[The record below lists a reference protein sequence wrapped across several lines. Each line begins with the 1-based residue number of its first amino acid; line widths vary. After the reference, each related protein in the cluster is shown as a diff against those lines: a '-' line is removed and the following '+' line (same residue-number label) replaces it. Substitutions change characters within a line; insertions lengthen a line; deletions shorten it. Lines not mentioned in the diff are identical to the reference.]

1 MLPTTPPA
9 IRARFEYHEAHERAA
24 ARPRRRPSMPSPAG
38 AVARIGVGLLEVE
51 AGARP
56 GRQLEPLCHPT
67 LWEALVRRLP
77 RSGGAAITACSL
89 RRVVVQEHTPGLV
102 EGVALLQRG
111 GRVEP
116 VAMRLDGALGRWQV
130 VVLQY
135 AAAADA
141 PHRGGVDR

>member
-9 IRARFEYHEAHERAA
+9 IGARFNYHETHERAA

-38 AVARIGVGLLEVE
+38 AVARIAAGLLEVE
-51 AGARP
+51 AGVRP

-89 RRVVVQEHTPGLV
+89 RRVVVQEYTPGLV
-102 EGVALLQRG
+102 EGVALVQRG
-111 GRVEP
+111 GRLEA
-116 VAMRLDGALGRWQV
+116 VAMRLDAACGRWQV

-135 AAAADA
+135 VPAAGA

>member
-9 IRARFEYHEAHERAA
+9 IRARFDYHEAQERAA

-56 GRQLEPLCHPT
+56 GRQLEPVCHPT

-89 RRVVVQEHTPGLV
+89 RRVVTQEHTPGLV

-111 GRVEP
+111 GRLEP
-116 VAMRLDGALGRWQV
+116 IAMRLDGALGRWQV

-135 AAAADA
+135 APAAGAPQRAGADQ
-141 PHRGGVDR
+141 

>member
-9 IRARFEYHEAHERAA
+9 IHARFEYHEAQERAA

-38 AVARIGVGLLEVE
+38 AVAGIAAGLLEVE

-77 RSGGAAITACSL
+77 CSGGAAITACSL
-89 RRVVVQEHTPGLV
+89 RRVVTQEHMPGLV

-111 GRVEP
+111 GRLAP
-116 VAMRLDGALGRWQV
+116 VAMRLDAASGRWQV

-135 AAAADA
+135 ASAAGASQRAGAD
-141 PHRGGVDR
+141 R

>member
-9 IRARFEYHEAHERAA
+9 IGARFNYHETHERAA

-38 AVARIGVGLLEVE
+38 AVARIAAGLLEVE
-51 AGARP
+51 AGVRP

-89 RRVVVQEHTPGLV
+89 RRVVIQEHTPGLV
-102 EGVALLQRG
+102 EGVALVQRG
-111 GRVEP
+111 CRLEP
-116 VAMRLDGALGRWQV
+116 VAMRLDGASGRWQV

-135 AAAADA
+135 APAVGA
-141 PHRGGVDR
+141 PHRAEADW

>member
-1 MLPTTPPA
+1 MLPTTPSA
-9 IRARFEYHEAHERAA
+9 IHARFEYHEIHERAA

-38 AVARIGVGLLEVE
+38 AVARIAAGLLEVE
-51 AGARP
+51 AGVRP

-102 EGVALLQRG
+102 EGVVLLQRG
-111 GRVEP
+111 GRLEP

-130 VVLQY
+130 IVLQY
-135 AAAADA
+135 ALAAGA
-141 PHRGGVDR
+141 PQREGVDR

>member
-9 IRARFEYHEAHERAA
+9 IRARFELHEEWEREQ
-24 ARPRRRPSMPSPAG
+24 ARPRHRPGMPAPAG
-38 AVARIGVGLLEVE
+38 AVARIAVGLLEVE

-56 GRQLEPLCHPT
+56 GQQLEPLCHPT

-77 RSGGAAITACSL
+77 CSGGAAITACSL

-111 GRVEP
+111 GRLAP
-116 VAMRLDGALGRWQV
+116 VAMRLDGACGRWQV

-135 AAAADA
+135 APAAGGSQRA
-141 PHRGGVDR
+141 GVDR

>member
-1 MLPTTPPA
+1 M
-9 IRARFEYHEAHERAA
+9 RG
-24 ARPRRRPSMPSPAG
+24 PAG
-38 AVARIGVGLLEVE
+38 SLSRCATQ
-51 AGARP
+51 P
-56 GRQLEPLCHPT
+56 

-111 GRVEP
+111 GRLAP
-116 VAMRLDGALGRWQV
+116 VAVRLDGALGRWQV

-135 AAAADA
+135 APAADA
-141 PHRGGVDR
+141 PHPAGVDR